1 MRHLL
6 TRVCAAARPVRAIRL
21 RALAGGLAVTA
32 SVLVGTAGLARSS
45 QAQVAVNVG
54 GQPDMSDPATQ
65 AAMEA
70 AMEDAFDN
78 MPFDCGD
85 LAGGE
90 GGLFGA
96 ATASPMTDQDV
107 GKYSTL
113 LNFTPEQR
121 DAAKVIFKQRMEN
134 YQERAKAVREEMSKA
149 MKEMM
154 SAIREGGAPEPNK
167 GAQER
172 MEKVGLELQA
182 EQKKMEVGVLED
194 LKALLTPEQQDLW
207 PKVERARRIDKALRS
222 QTMMMSPGYR
232 VDVRAEFEKFAAA
245 RKGEAAL
252 PTAATTA
259 VSESLGNYELALDSD
274 AGAVL
279 ALDEKMQVMGRSK
292 DGQMPD
298 MGAIFRAMGEA
309 GEIAQRVRHA
319 HERVSREIMLA
330 LPEGAQAAWNE
341 AFGTA
346 SYPKIFRP
354 THGQRVLAAALKFE
368 DLTDEQRTTLTALS
382 EKHNAS
388 LAALRPKAVTELV
401 EQQEKQNKALKEG
414 GGPEA
419 FAATMMPG
427 QAGARQDMKSA
438 DTEALKA
445 VRAALNEEQRKR
457 LPKRPA
463 AGVPKELQFWKDD
476 EKK

>member
-6 TRVCAAARPVRAIRL
+6 NFGCSAASPVRRTRL
-21 RALAGGLAVTA
+21 RTVVGGVAVTA
-32 SVLVGTAGLARSS
+32 SLIVGAAGFVRSGR
-45 QAQVAVNVG
+45 AQVAVNMG

-70 AMEDAFDN
+70 AMEDAFDS
-78 MPFDCGD
+78 MPFDFGD
-85 LAGGE
+85 LPGGE
-90 GGLFGA
+90 DGLFGA

-113 LNFTPEQR
+113 LNFSPEQR

-134 YQERAKAVREEMSKA
+134 YQERARAVREEMSKA

-182 EQKKMEVGVLED
+182 EQKTMEVGVLDD
-194 LKALLTPEQQDLW
+194 LKALLTPEQQGLW

-232 VDVRAEFEKFAAA
+232 VDVRAEFDKFAGA
-245 RKGEAAL
+245 RKGDAAL

-259 VSESLGNYELALDSD
+259 VSESLGNYEVALDSD

-279 ALDEKMQVMGRSK
+279 ALDEKMQAL
-292 DGQMPD
+292 GQRAQGEMPD
-298 MGAIFRAMGEA
+298 MGAMFKLMGEA
-309 GEIAQRVRHA
+309 GEIAQRVRQA

-330 LPEGAQAAWNE
+330 LPEGAQAAWTE

-368 DLTDEQRTTLTALS
+368 DLTEEQRTTLTALG

-388 LAALRPKAVTELV
+388 LAALRPKAVKEV
-401 EQQEKQNKALKEG
+401 IEQQEKQTKALKEG

-419 FAATMMPG
+419 FAATMAPG
-427 QAGARQDMKSA
+427 QGGARQEMKA
-438 DTEALKA
+438 AETEVLKA
-445 VRAALNEEQRKR
+445 VRAALSEEQRKR

-463 AGVPKELQFWKDD
+463 VGVPKELQFWKDD